1 MLKFIIKDNFFSNA
15 IIQCDFFSIAENP
28 SSTASW
34 GVNKVISSLSSAF
47 SVFEDGNKENY
58 G

>member
-1 MLKFIIKDNFFSNA
+1 MQQLNA
-15 IIQCDFFSIAENP
+15 IIFSLAENA
-28 SSTASW
+28 SSSGAW